1 MWYGGAIMRKK
12 KLLML
17 GLSAL
22 LINGAWSQIP
32 RNGSEQKQ
40 KAQEEQ
46 NRPKIVQPSLPT
58 IQEEKHPSEEK
69 HDSSSQSR
77 NYPWRESLTPASI
90 PDWCL
95 VIVGA
100 LAGLIALRSLK
111 VISRQADE
119 MEEQAILVKDQLAEM
134 RRQTDWLIE
143 KERPRLDIELDLF
156 DPRQQ
161 TGTAYCITGYVSFYG
176 LTIARDCKAEI
187 LVSTERDV
195 VEDAFEYYRE
205 GVTIADFHKSPAR
218 IEIPRIIR
226 PNSHD
231 IPFSTTVYSSFGKAA
246 SFDEIST
253 VLNRYKPRKRI
264 AGSTISP
271 ATGLRTSP
279 ISKIMNN
286 FALYCRVR
294 IEYSAGQKTWV
305 KEVRAKLWVFADHD
319 TTPEYG
325 RWEYYDEKEQ
335 CDEGC
340 SG

>member
-1 MWYGGAIMRKK
+1 MPWPNDRTSGIPIGHENSTS
-12 KLLML
+12 LMSPPITL
-17 GLSAL
+17 
-22 LINGAWSQIP
+22 

-119 MEEQAILVKDQLAEM
+119 MEDQAILMKDQLAEM

-161 TGTAYCITGYVSFYG
+161 TGGEYCITGCISFYG
-176 LTIARDCKAEI
+176 LTIARDAKAEI

-205 GVTIADFHKSPAR
+205 DVAIADFHKTPQR

-253 VLNRYKPRKRI
+253 VLNRYKPRKRME
-264 AGSTISP
+264 GSTISP
-271 ATGLRTSP
+271 ATGLRASP
-279 ISKIMNN
+279 IPKIMNN
-286 FALYCRVR
+286 FAS
-294 IEYSAGQKTWV
+294 SAESELSIRLRRRLGSRKYEQNCGSSLITRGFGGQSA
-305 KEVRAKLWVFADHD
+305 RNN
-319 TTPEYG
+319 P
-325 RWEYYDEKEQ
+325 
-335 CDEGC
+335 
-340 SG
+340 